1 MPVKQVRVELGWG
14 PTMLSGRWEPDQVE
28 RDAAW
33 ELYVELVTRIA
44 VAQLG
49 PGGGVLREALTSLHQ
64 FFGVHAIHH
73 RCVFPPRVAGAPTA
87 AASYA
92 LP

>member
-14 PTMLSGRWEPDQVE
+14 PALSGTWEPDQAE

-49 PGGGVLREALTSLHQ
+49 PGGGFCAR
-64 FFGVHAIHH
+64 
-73 RCVFPPRVAGAPTA
+73 R
-87 AASYA
+87 
-92 LP
+92 